1 MPPPDKVALV
11 TGAGTGVGRAAALAL
26 ARTGHAVVL
35 AGRRKAL
42 LEETAELAG
51 PDGPPMLAAS
61 CDLAEPDQIRALF
74 AQTEEVFGRLDLLF
88 NNAGVSP
95 RGVPFED
102 LPLGDWQLAVDVNLT
117 AAFLC
122 AQEAF
127 RIMKRQTPKGGRIVN
142 NGSVSAYAPRPRSV
156 AYSATKHAI
165 TGLTRSLALDG
176 REHDIACSQIDIGNA
191 ETPMTEKMKA
201 GIPQPDGRV
210 VAEPVFDVD
219 HVGDAVAQIAALP
232 LDANVL
238 FMTIMATKM
247 PFVGRG

>member
-1 MPPPDKVALV
+1 MPTPDKVALV
-11 TGAGTGVGRAAALAL
+11 TGAGTGIGRAAALAL

-35 AGRRKAL
+35 AGRRQAL
-42 LEETAELAG
+42 LEETADMAG
-51 PDGPPMLAAS
+51 PGGPAMLPVS
-61 CDLAEPDQIRALF
+61 CDLAAPEQIRALF
-74 AQTEEVFGRLDLLF
+74 AQTEEAFGRLDLLF

-95 RGVPFED
+95 RGAPFED
-102 LPLGDWQLAVDVNLT
+102 LPLGDWQRAVDVNLT

-142 NGSVSAYAPRPRSV
+142 NGSVAAYAPRPRSV

-176 REHDIACSQIDIGNA
+176 REHDIACSQIDVGNA
-191 ETPMTEKMKA
+191 ETPMTAPMKA
-201 GIPQPDGRV
+201 GVPQPDGRV
-210 VAEPVFDVD
+210 VAEPVFDVA
-219 HVGDAVAQIAALP
+219 HVGNAVARIADMP